1 MAVFDGFHILSLM
14 KIPMEDAK
22 KQYADIAVQYSLPE
36 NCWLVHVSIVLIIEL
51 KDDEFRHADLSQ
63 LNAYV
68 SYFKENEMNEG
79 DNPPVGILLCTRK
92 GEKMVEYA
100 LAGMDNNLFVSTYML
115 SLPDKQIL
123 QDFLMREIQS

>member
-1 MAVFDGFHILSLM
+1 MSRRALKMAYEWLYLYVNLIWKGKVRRCRTNSLCLSRILHCN
-14 KIPMEDAK
+14 
-22 KQYADIAVQYSLPE
+22 V
-36 NCWLVHVSIVLIIEL
+36 IIEL

-68 SYFKENEMNEG
+68 SYFREHEMNEG

-123 QDFLMREIQS
+123 RDFLMREIQS